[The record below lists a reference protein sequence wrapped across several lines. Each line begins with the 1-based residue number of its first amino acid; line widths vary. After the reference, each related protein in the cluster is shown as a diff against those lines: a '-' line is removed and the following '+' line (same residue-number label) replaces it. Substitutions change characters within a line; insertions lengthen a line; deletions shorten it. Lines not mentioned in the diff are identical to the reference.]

1 MLRILILAIGLL
13 SVAAAL
19 AQDKVKQQ
27 NASEVHQLFIQDQ
40 WDRGAELGDEKP
52 GSKRVPLTGEQMQAN
67 DAARRKRVR
76 EMMEQKLLTTGNDFH
91 DAAFIFQHGS
101 EPEDYLLAHVLAMV
115 AVSKGDAS
123 ARWIAA
129 ATLDRYLQSTGEA
142 QIFGTQYLTAAYKEY
157 LRQKKIA
164 RETGYSPCHAG
175 PGEMCPPTAQA
186 ASAPGAQKP
195 ASGDEYTLEP
205 YTSAL
210 VPDSLRQEYCVGPVA
225 EQKKN
230 VEEFNQKKELSRQ
243 PIPGCGR

>member
-1 MLRILILAIGLL
+1 MLRILILVIGLL
-13 SVAAAL
+13 PVAAAL

-27 NASEVHQLFIQDQ
+27 SASEIHQLFIQDQ

-52 GSKRVPLTGEQMQAN
+52 GAKRVPLTGEQMQAN

-76 EMMEQKLLTTGNDFH
+76 EMLEQKLLTTGNDFH

-142 QIFGTQYLTAAYKEY
+142 QIFGTQYLTAGYKEY
-157 LRQKKIA
+157 LKQKKIA
-164 RETGYSPCHAG
+164 RETGYNPCHAG

-186 ASAPGAQKP
+186 ASSPGAQKP
-195 ASGDEYTLEP
+195 APAPGDASLNEYTQEP
-205 YTSAL
+205 YTSTL
-210 VPDSLRQEYCVGPVA
+210 VPDSLR
-225 EQKKN
+225 
-230 VEEFNQKKELSRQ
+230 
-243 PIPGCGR
+243 